1 MITDCFDDKTEPVIS
16 LRDFYGEQ
24 KHLIETCLI
33 LFSQKIY
40 QHLLDTYPSEKIG
53 LIGACNGNIPI
64 YRMNYKGKDIAF
76 YLSGI
81 GSAIAASWCYE
92 ASWIVGASKF
102 GMFGSCG
109 SLNREATR
117 GKFIVPTESCRGEGC
132 SYYFAAPSDYITVEN
147 ARKLSAI
154 FTELGV
160 PHSTGRVWTTD
171 AMIRE
176 TAGLVAQRRS
186 EGCLAVEMELAGVQA
201 VCSFYGLS
209 LYNFLE
215 AGDVLAES
223 GYDVANLRGANHDL
237 GKPYNAP
244 ETATRP
250 RLASKPPRQKSRRLL
265 FAVFLPFTNG
275 IAKTCSQKSAYTL
288 SICSVLSFASSA
300 VAWKVCPS
308 CHKNSEERRNGRVV
322 FSQRS
327 TEHH

>member
-24 KHLIETCLI
+24 KHLVETCLI

-40 QHLLDTYPSEKIG
+40 QHLLDTFPSEKIG

-81 GSAIAASWCYE
+81 GSAAAASECCE

-102 GMFGSCG
+102 VMFGSCG
-109 SLNREATR
+109 SLNRETTR
-117 GKFIVPTESCRGEGC
+117 GKFIVPTESYRGEGC

-160 PHSTGRVWTTD
+160 
-171 AMIRE
+171 RE

-215 AGDVLAES
+215 AGDVLEES

-237 GKPYNAP
+237 GKLYIAL
-244 ETATRP
+244 ETALR
-250 RLASKPPRQKSRRLL
+250 
-265 FAVFLPFTNG
+265 
-275 IAKTCSQKSAYTL
+275 I
-288 SICSVLSFASSA
+288 
-300 VAWKVCPS
+300 
-308 CHKNSEERRNGRVV
+308 
-322 FSQRS
+322 
-327 TEHH
+327 

>member
-24 KHLIETCLI
+24 KHLVETCLI

-40 QHLLDTYPSEKIG
+40 QHLLEAFPCEKIG

-64 YRMNYKGKDIAF
+64 YRMNYKGTDVAF

-81 GSAIAASWCYE
+81 GSAIAASECYE
-92 ASWIVGASKF
+92 ASWI
-102 GMFGSCG
+102 
-109 SLNREATR
+109 
-117 GKFIVPTESCRGEGC
+117 GC

-147 ARKLSAI
+147 AQKLSDI

-160 PHSTGRVWTTD
+160 PHVTGLVWTTD

-215 AGDVLAES
+215 AGDVLEES

-237 GKPYNAP
+237 GKLYIAL
-244 ETATRP
+244 ETALR
-250 RLASKPPRQKSRRLL
+250 
-265 FAVFLPFTNG
+265 
-275 IAKTCSQKSAYTL
+275 I
-288 SICSVLSFASSA
+288 
-300 VAWKVCPS
+300 
-308 CHKNSEERRNGRVV
+308 
-322 FSQRS
+322 
-327 TEHH
+327 

>member
-24 KHLIETCLI
+24 KHLVETCLI

-40 QHLLDTYPSEKIG
+40 QHLLDTFPSEKIG

-81 GSAIAASWCYE
+81 GSAIAASECYE

-102 GMFGSCG
+102 VMFGSCG

-117 GKFIVPTESCRGEGC
+117 GKFIVPTESYRGEGC
-132 SYYFAAPSDYITVEN
+132 SYYFAAPSDYITV
-147 ARKLSAI
+147 
-154 FTELGV
+154 
-160 PHSTGRVWTTD
+160 
-171 AMIRE
+171 E

-215 AGDVLAES
+215 AGDVLEES

-237 GKPYNAP
+237 GKLYIAL
-244 ETATRP
+244 ETALR
-250 RLASKPPRQKSRRLL
+250 
-265 FAVFLPFTNG
+265 
-275 IAKTCSQKSAYTL
+275 I
-288 SICSVLSFASSA
+288 
-300 VAWKVCPS
+300 
-308 CHKNSEERRNGRVV
+308 
-322 FSQRS
+322 
-327 TEHH
+327 

>member
-1 MITDCFDDKTEPVIS
+1 MITDCFDDKTEPVIN

-40 QHLLDTYPSEKIG
+40 QHLLDTFPSEKIG
-53 LIGACNGNIPI
+53 LVGAC
-64 YRMNYKGKDIAF
+64 KGKDIAF

-81 GSAIAASWCYE
+81 GSAAAASECYE

-102 GMFGSCG
+102 VMFGSCG

-117 GKFIVPTESCRGEGC
+117 GKFIVPTESYCGEGC

-147 ARKLSAI
+147 AQKLSAI

-160 PHSTGRVWTTD
+160 PHVTGRVWTTD

-186 EGCLAVEMELAGVQA
+186 EGCIAVEMELAGVQA
-201 VCSFYGLS
+201 VCRFYSLA

-215 AGDVLAES
+215 AGDVLEES

-237 GKPYNAP
+237 GKLYIAL
-244 ETATRP
+244 ETALR
-250 RLASKPPRQKSRRLL
+250 
-265 FAVFLPFTNG
+265 
-275 IAKTCSQKSAYTL
+275 I
-288 SICSVLSFASSA
+288 
-300 VAWKVCPS
+300 
-308 CHKNSEERRNGRVV
+308 
-322 FSQRS
+322 
-327 TEHH
+327 

>member
-1 MITDCFDDKTEPVIS
+1 MITDCFDNKTEPVIS

-24 KHLIETCLI
+24 KHLVETCLI

-40 QHLLDTYPSEKIG
+40 QHLLEAFPCEKIG
-53 LIGACNGNIPI
+53 LIGA
-64 YRMNYKGKDIAF
+64 
-76 YLSGI
+76 
-81 GSAIAASWCYE
+81 
-92 ASWIVGASKF
+92 SKF
-102 GMFGSCG
+102 VMFGSCG

-117 GKFIVPTESCRGEGC
+117 GKFIVPTESYRGEGC

-147 ARKLSAI
+147 AQKLSAI

-160 PHSTGRVWTTD
+160 PHVTGRVWTTD

-215 AGDVLAES
+215 AGDVLEES

-237 GKPYNAP
+237 GKLY
-244 ETATRP
+244 
-250 RLASKPPRQKSRRLL
+250 
-265 FAVFLPFTNG
+265 
-275 IAKTCSQKSAYTL
+275 IALEAAL
-288 SICSVLSFASSA
+288 RI
-300 VAWKVCPS
+300 
-308 CHKNSEERRNGRVV
+308 
-322 FSQRS
+322 
-327 TEHH
+327 